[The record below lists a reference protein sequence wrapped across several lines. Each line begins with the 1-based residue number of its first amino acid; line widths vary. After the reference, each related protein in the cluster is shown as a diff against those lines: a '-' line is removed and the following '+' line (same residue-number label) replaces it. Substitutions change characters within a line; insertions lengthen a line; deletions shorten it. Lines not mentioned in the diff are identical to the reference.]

1 MGSQVK
7 EENLVFSN
15 NRIPWLPGEAWQ
27 AGHGVDAP
35 LAAQFPGV
43 PGRVPASRS
52 SWLRQLPPFLPPAGP
67 DSASSVCAGSFETK
81 F

>member
-7 EENLVFSN
+7 EEYLVFSN

-43 PGRVPASRS
+43 PGRVPASR
-52 SWLRQLPPFLPPAGP
+52 
-67 DSASSVCAGSFETK
+67 
-81 F
+81 